1 MREISYVGSGAD
13 RDGLGLVGTCE
24 FSAARPWDWDTRQTG
39 RGRGVSPSLPDTRA
53 GVRWPSVGSNKQSH
67 PPSSGNIVK
76 YVRGELFASL
86 YGEKLQQLCKDQW

>member
-1 MREISYVGSGAD
+1 M
-13 RDGLGLVGTCE
+13 
-24 FSAARPWDWDTRQTG
+24 
-39 RGRGVSPSLPDTRA
+39 RGRGQTETGWDWWELASLVQRGPGTGTLGRRAGAGQGCLSLPPDTRA